1 MTFLPIVERELRVAA
16 RQRSSFWLRI
26 AAALATV
33 VVAAHFLVLNA
44 LAGRMPFSL
53 GAALFTTLT
62 WMSFAAAVS
71 AGIFFTSDC
80 LSEEKREGTLGLLFL
95 TDLRGY
101 DVVLGKLLAT
111 SVRTLYALLATFPV
125 LALALL
131 MGGVS
136 GGEFWARV
144 LALANGLFFSLAAGL
159 FVSSVSRDA
168 HKAIAGTILVLVLFV
183 GLLPLADGWRSA
195 HRGGGFAPALSYASP
210 GFNCYAAGGLRSG
223 PFWASLAVTHALGWV
238 FLALASL
245 WTPHAWQQKAE
256 AATAKGR
263 WRYRWRYGGAQGRA
277 ARRRRLLDQNPVLW
291 LVSRERWQGVAMRV
305 LLLGVLGLLAW
316 LLWSESAN
324 QALLLLAVGL
334 MGLIGLLLQLW
345 MASQASRFF
354 VEARRNR
361 ALELLLASPL
371 SVQEILAGQW
381 RALRRLFSLPIL
393 LVLALQVV
401 VGVLRTETMFTL
413 GPAGAGPVISFAGKI
428 GFGAVGA
435 VTTLADLIALGWVGM
450 WMGLT
455 SRNANFATLK
465 TFVFV
470 QIIPWFALSFVSGI
484 LMAALA
490 FRGVLAFGGGTSAA
504 WVSWFPLVSVVVTGL
519 LTWAKDAGLALWARR
534 KLHTQFRELAA
545 RSVTPVRVP
554 PPPPR
559 PRPAGPPPVIAS
571 PV

>member
-26 AAALATV
+26 IAALATV
-33 VVAAHFLVLNA
+33 VVAAHFLVINA

-71 AGIFFTSDC
+71 AGIVFTSDC

-125 LALALL
+125 LAVALL

-183 GLLPLADGWRSA
+183 GLLPVADGWRSA
-195 HRGGGFAPALSYASP
+195 HRGVGFTPQLSYASP
-210 GFNCYAAGGLRSG
+210 GFNCYAAGSLRSA
-223 PFWASLAVTHALGWV
+223 PFWASLAVTYALGWV

-245 WTPHAWQQKAE
+245 WTPRAWQQKTE

-263 WRYRWRYGGAQGRA
+263 WRYGGEQGRT

-291 LVSRERWQGVAMRV
+291 LVSRERWHGVAMRA

-324 QALLLLAVGL
+324 QVLLFLAVGV

-361 ALELLLASPL
+361 SLELLLASPL
-371 SVQEILAGQW
+371 TVKEILAGQW
-381 RALRRLFSLPIL
+381 LALRRLFGLPIL
-393 LVLALQVV
+393 LMLALQVV

-413 GPAGAGPVISFAGKI
+413 GPAGAGPVIGFAEKV
-428 GFGAVGA
+428 GFGAVRV
-435 VTTLADLIALGWVGM
+435 VTTLADLIALGWFGM

-470 QIIPWFALSFVSGI
+470 QIIPWFALSLVSGI

-490 FRGVLAFGGGTSAA
+490 FRGVLAFGGGASATS
-504 WVSWFPLVSVVVTGL
+504 WVPWFPFVTLAVTSL
-519 LTWAKDAGLALWARR
+519 LTWAKDAGFALWARR

-545 RSVTPVRVP
+545 RSVAPSRPAVP
-554 PPPPR
+554 PAPPP
-559 PRPAGPPPVIAS
+559 ADLPPVMALV
-571 PV
+571 P